1 MDISLT
7 PQELRDL
14 LTPPLLR
21 LRVRPELNLDAMTAT
36 SDLADAAADEQG
48 LSAQRA
54 LFVTLADLAQAK
66 EELARTK
73 VLVEEKA
80 EELRQL
86 IENYGK
92 VRQTP
97 IMQANEVIENA
108 GTQAHDL
115 ARIFFLESGSSA
127 WYEGVRAT
135 LKNLLDTLGVE
146 VDEQLEEH
154 LRPAEATLEEQ
165 PPAPESHLDLG
176 PGELGAADAVPPAG
190 QMRTKCKTCGE
201 ELRSYPE
208 GWIDAETHATGE
220 DGHTHDPDLSDVRCE
235 HGLAADMHCCECRRS
250 GFFPPDSCNCYT
262 TGVDVGDGDAVAAAI
277 ETDHRVIAQVEADA
291 GRGTVAG
298 EAEIKDEIEF

>member
-14 LTPPLLR
+14 LVPPLRR
-21 LRVRPELNLDAMTAT
+21 LRDPRAPLDLDRMTTAGELARIMYPPRDT
-36 SDLADAAADEQG
+36 SGEGAADDAADRDG
-48 LSAQRA
+48 LSAQRT
-54 LFVTLADLAQAK
+54 LVVTLADLAQAQ
-66 EELARTK
+66 EELARTT

-97 IMQANEVIENA
+97 IMQANAVIENA
-108 GTQAHDL
+108 GTQAHDI
-115 ARIFFLESGSSA
+115 ARIFFLETGSDT

-146 VDEQLEEH
+146 VDEPLEEH
-154 LRPAEATLEEQ
+154 LKPREATLEE
-165 PPAPESHLDLG
+165 PAP
-176 PGELGAADAVPPAG
+176 VPPAG
-190 QMRTKCKTCGE
+190 QMRTKCTTCGE
-201 ELRSYPE
+201 ELRLYPE
-208 GWIDAETHATGE
+208 GWIDAETHSTGA
-220 DGHTHDPDLSDVRCE
+220 DGHAHEPDLSDVSCE
-235 HGLAADMHCCECRRS
+235 HGLAADMHCCDCRRS

-291 GRGTVAG
+291 GRGPVAG